1 MPVSIPPRSLPADFG
16 MRIAEMCRVAVE
28 RGHSDVGYL
37 LELASQMAAQRE
49 NAAALGPAHWQGGED
64 AMAVSPLHE

>member
-1 MPVSIPPRSLPADFG
+1 
-16 MRIAEMCRVAVE
+16 MCRVAVE

-64 AMAVSPLHE
+64 AMAVPPLHE

>member
-1 MPVSIPPRSLPADFG
+1 
-16 MRIAEMCRVAVE
+16 MCRVAVE

-49 NAAALGPAHWQGGED
+49 NAAALGPIHWQSADEP
-64 AMAVSPLHE
+64 MAASPLTD